1 MAPDA
6 PKPLVRR
13 MFALLNE
20 GGVGGTDARP
30 ARLAVYEFITWRRLS
45 STDDLAEIDIRAI
58 VAALEY
64 WKLCGAISYRCRRIA
79 DMSLP
84 RGEKATG

>member
-20 GGVGGTDARP
+20 GGVGRKDDRAM
-30 ARLAVYEFITWRRLS
+30 RLAVYEFITWRRIT
-45 STDDLAEIDIRAI
+45 STDDLTEHDIRIIGAT
-58 VAALEY
+58 LEY
-64 WKLCGAISYRCRRIA
+64 WKSCGQIEYRCRRIA
-79 DMSLP
+79 DKL
-84 RGEKATG
+84 REVTA

>member
-20 GGVGGTDARP
+20 GGVGGKDDRP
-30 ARLAVYEFITWRRLS
+30 KRLAVYEFITWRRIAT
-45 STDDLAEIDIRAI
+45 TDDLSEMDIRAI
-58 VAALEY
+58 VTALEY
-64 WKLCGAISYRCRRIA
+64 WKLCGEVEYRCRRIA
-79 DMSLP
+79 DKLK
-84 RGEKATG
+84 EVVT